1 MHSSP
6 LSLKNYFTTA
16 LTFSATPDFDEKSGG
31 YNIDINDLTVEI
43 KEFKNEENFLDR
55 ACEIFIA
62 LKDEATSRYPYDF
75 SISLI
80 GFFEVTPKWDTEM
93 VDKLVSSNAPALLY
107 SAARHALATATG
119 TGPYSKVIL
128 PTVTFVKL
136 EEDKL
141 GDESQKKSEP
151 QLSKNNEIIT
161 DVKAKVPE
169 KKDETKSSKSKRK

>member
-6 LSLKNYFTTA
+6 LSLKNYFTTS
-16 LTFSATPDFDEKSGG
+16 LTFSATPDFDEKSGD
-31 YNIDINDLTVEI
+31 YKVDINDLTVEI
-43 KEFKNEENFLDR
+43 KEFKNEEDFLDR

-62 LKDEATSRYPYDF
+62 LKDEASSKYPYDF

-80 GFFEVTPKWDTEM
+80 GFFEVTPKWETEM

-136 EEDKL
+136 E
-141 GDESQKKSEP
+141 GESEKKSEP
-151 QLSKNNEIIT
+151 QPSEKNEIII
-161 DVKAKVPE
+161 DVKE
-169 KKDETKSSKSKRK
+169 KSSLKKAETKSSKSKKK